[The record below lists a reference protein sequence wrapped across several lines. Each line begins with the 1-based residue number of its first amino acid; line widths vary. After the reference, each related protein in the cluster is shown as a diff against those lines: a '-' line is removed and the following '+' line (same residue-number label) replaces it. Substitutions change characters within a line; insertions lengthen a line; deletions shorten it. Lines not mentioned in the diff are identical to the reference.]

1 MGVDL
6 KNKKF
11 LKEWD
16 KIKDSD
22 VFSSLESFAEFYYA
36 NGEKK
41 CFRINTN
48 EPWSKDNFFFGE
60 YSDLL
65 VYYKE
70 EQPKKR
76 IGQKFHSLTIME
88 VFWQEDKGKKELFAK
103 CKCDC
108 GNETIKKVDA
118 MVKGNARTCGCNR
131 GRRESTAPKKIKP
144 ISQEL
149 IDELWDFEKNDVDPQ
164 TIACDSTQKY
174 WWKNNH
180 GVSFELEPFVF
191 IKPDTQT
198 SFPEQA
204 IFFYL
209 KEHFNDAINKARY
222 ITQYGE
228 IVEIDIYIP
237 SLNVGI
243 EYDGLFWHKDKLDID
258 EAKNQAL
265 NNDGIYVIRVRE
277 EGLPSLSDNYG
288 STIFRILPLQSNK
301 TLVLAINSIF
311 QLINEKSSVKVK
323 KISLGEFES
332 VIYEIYALI
341 YNSYV
346 INNIKSS
353 NLSTFWDYDKND
365 PISPAN
371 ISVKNSKIPFHFKCS
386 KGFALY
392 APPKS
397 IVPDSDKGLH
407 ILCPL
412 SAACTLKDRK
422 IKCEKFAQ
430 DLILR
435 EAYLGKNYN
444 ASRYYRV
451 CYYLNDEIFLSFAC
465 NKNSTLFLNKN
476 KFEDVLE
483 FICLCSMDYHN
494 KETQLRAFRF
504 VYNELSN
511 QHEINA
517 AHFFKT
523 IIEQISLTET
533 PKILEN
539 SNICQLIVKTYG
551 IDYLIKKILKPQLN
565 NFSFRLF
572 SAACNFVLASRY
584 LSNHDLDE
592 AYNILKSQLT
602 KEVFEAF
609 CKEVHNATT
618 FYIDSNIL
626 AVEESIRINEL
637 FGAPLSSVVDE
648 GARYKGLKDDLVS
661 KETYSPVF
669 KKSEFVDNN
678 KCQHCGGSFKKKY
691 ILLGDYICVK
701 CGKKKDY

>member
-1 MGVDL
+1 MAIDL
-6 KNKKF
+6 KNKR
-11 LKEWD
+11 LIKEWD

-60 YSDLL
+60 YADLL

-76 IGQKFHSLTIME
+76 IGQKFHSLTVLD
-88 VFWQEDKGKKELFAK
+88 VFWREKNGKDTLFAK

-108 GNETIKKVDA
+108 GNETIKTIDA
-118 MVKGNARTCGCNR
+118 LIKGNARTCGCNR
-131 GRRESTAPKKIKP
+131 GGHKSTVPKKIKH

-180 GVSFELEPFVF
+180 GVSFELAPFVF
-191 IKPDTQT
+191 LKPDTQT

-204 IFFYL
+204 IFYYV
-209 KEHFNDAINKARY
+209 KKYFNDAINKARY

-228 IVEIDIYIP
+228 IVEIDVYIP
-237 SLNVGI
+237 SLNIGI

-277 EGLPSLSDNYG
+277 EGLPKLSYFYG
-288 STIFRILPLQSNK
+288 STIPRNKSNK
-301 TLVLAINSIF
+301 NNDALVDAINLVF
-311 QLINEKSSVKVK
+311 QIINNHFLTKIK
-323 KISLGEFES
+323 KTNIDQFERD
-332 VIYEIYALI
+332 IYQIYALVH
-341 YNSYV
+341 NDCV
-346 INNIKSS
+346 KNNIKSS
-353 NLSTFWDYDKND
+353 SLSTFWDYDKNH
-365 PISPAN
+365 PLSPEN
-371 ISVKNSKIPFHFKCS
+371 ISVNNNSITLHFKCP
-386 KGFALY
+386 KGIEVCST
-392 APPKS
+392 PKS
-397 IVPDSDKGLH
+397 IVPITDRGLN

-412 SAACTLKDRK
+412 SEVCKSKVER

-430 DLILR
+430 DMILR
-435 EAYLGKNYN
+435 EAYFGKNIN
-444 ASRYYRV
+444 APRCYRV
-451 CYYLNDEIFLSFAC
+451 CFYLNDETFLSFAC
-465 NKNSTLFLNKN
+465 NKNSTLFLNKD
-476 KFEDVLE
+476 KYEDVLE
-483 FICLCSMDYHN
+483 FICLCSLDYHN
-494 KETQLRAFRF
+494 KETQLRAFKF
-504 VYNELSN
+504 VYTDLLN
-511 QHEINA
+511 QHKINA
-517 AHFFKT
+517 ARFFKT
-523 IIEQISLTET
+523 IIEQIPLTET
-533 PKILEN
+533 PKVLEN
-539 SNICQLIVKTYG
+539 SNICQLLVKTYG

-572 SAACNFVLASRY
+572 SAACNFVLASRC

-618 FYIDSNIL
+618 FYIDNNIL
-626 AVEESIRINEL
+626 AVEESVRINEL
-637 FGAPLSSVVDE
+637 FGTPLSSVADE
-648 GARYKGLKDDLVS
+648 GALYEELIDDLIS
-661 KETYSPVF
+661 KESYTPVLD
-669 KKSEFVDNN
+669 KSDFVDNN
-678 KCQHCGGSFKKKY
+678 VCQHCGGSFKKKY
-691 ILLGDYICVK
+691 ILFGDYICVK